1 MARMIRSAKQ
11 MADSSAREEWA
22 IIAASRD
29 SEWYDALVREFRAEG
44 YVRIDRCTAPPI
56 PVLREEL
63 RKRLAFTD
71 DPTRRKF
78 TLKLAIPAKIPHA
91 PGTRAIHQKRNVLLL
106 KAIPPST
113 RVKSSLLPR
122 PPKFLDCVRPA
133 LKAVWEET
141 LAADPLAR
149 WVRLLDVAGRAGV
162 EPTQRNHM
170 DVAAALRYAGWT
182 QHAVKDPGSGG
193 KLARRWFPPIVQEAK

>member
-1 MARMIRSAKQ
+1 MRRSGLKCRPVDKP
-11 MADSSAREEWA
+11 DS
-22 IIAASRD
+22 
-29 SEWYDALVREFRAEG
+29 WYEDVVREFRAEG
-44 YVRIDRCTAPPI
+44 HVRIDRNEAPPI

-78 TLKLAIPAKIPHA
+78 TLKLVIPGKIA
-91 PGTRAIHQKRNVLLL
+91 PGPGGRAIHQRRNVLLL

-122 PPKFLDCVRPA
+122 PPKFLDCVLPA
-133 LKAVWEET
+133 LLNVWGEA
-141 LAADPLAR
+141 LAADPLTR
-149 WVRLLDVAGRAGV
+149 WVRLVDVAGRAGV

-170 DVAAALRYAGWT
+170 AVAAALRYAGWT
-182 QHAVKDPGSGG
+182 QHAVKDPATGG
-193 KLARRWFPPIVQEAK
+193 KLVRRWFPPIVQEEKSSL

>member
-1 MARMIRSAKQ
+1 MARKIRSAQ
-11 MADSSAREEWA
+11 QIAGSIAREDLAA
-22 IIAASRD
+22 IASSRD

-78 TLKLAIPAKIPHA
+78 TLKLAIPVKIPRV
-91 PGTRAIHQKRNVLLL
+91 PGARAIHQRRNVLLL

-113 RVKSSLLPR
+113 RVKSSLLPQ

-133 LKAVWEET
+133 LLAVWEEA
-141 LAADPLAR
+141 LEADPLACYI
-149 WVRLLDVAGRAGV
+149 RLVDVAARAGV

-170 DVAAALRYAGWT
+170 AVAAALRYVDWT
-182 QHAVKDPGSGG
+182 QHAVKDPQTGG
-193 KLARRWFPPIVQEAK
+193 KLARRWFPPIP